1 MGIATGVG
9 LLLAGVAVAPLTS
22 ITTEDG
28 VPATHYVSRH
38 QLHCGDSRFD
48 IAVDA
53 GQAAPVTAFTVN
65 DVALP
70 PAQVQQI
77 NARIGTRSGFLG
89 LRSSCT
95 RQRQALTLQFT
106 SPTQTYGVAVRF
118 VDGRLASVVGTPV
131 RAAP

>member
-48 IAVDA
+48 ITVDA

-77 NARIGTRSGFLG
+77 NARIGARSGFLG

>member
-1 MGIATGVG
+1 MGVAATGLG
-9 LLLAGVAVAPLTS
+9 LLLAGVAAAPLTS

-28 VPATHYVSRH
+28 VTATHYVSRH

-48 IAVDA
+48 ITVEA

-70 PAQVQQI
+70 PEQVRQI
-77 NARIGTRSGFLG
+77 NDQIGARSGFLG

-106 SPTQTYGVAVRF
+106 SPTRTYGVAVRF
-118 VDGRLASVVGTPV
+118 VDGRLASVAG
-131 RAAP
+131 AAP

>member
-1 MGIATGVG
+1 MAVAATGLG
-9 LLLAGVAVAPLTS
+9 LLLAGVAAAPLTS

-28 VPATHYVSRH
+28 VTATHYVSRH

-48 IAVDA
+48 ITVEA

-70 PAQVQQI
+70 PEQVQQI
-77 NARIGTRSGFLG
+77 NDQIGARSGFLG

-106 SPTQTYGVAVRF
+106 SPTRTYGVAVRF
-118 VDGRLASVVGTPV
+118 VDGRLASVVG
-131 RAAP
+131 AAP

>member
-1 MGIATGVG
+1 MGITTGVG
-9 LLLAGVAVAPLTS
+9 LLLAGVAAAPLTS

-48 IAVDA
+48 ITVDA

-70 PAQVQQI
+70 PTQVQQI
-77 NARIGTRSGFLG
+77 NARIGARSGFLG

-118 VDGRLASVVGTPV
+118 ADGRLASVVGTPV